1 MIRIITI
8 SREFGS
14 GGRTIGKEVA
24 KQLGIPCYDKDFI
37 EKTAE
42 ETGYA
47 KEFIEDESEY
57 APNSNSIAYMFLGRG
72 LDGLANA
79 DKIWIAQKKVIEKFA
94 NQGACVIVGRCADYV
109 LKDRK
114 DCLNVFVYANKAFR
128 ADRIVTQYGE
138 NAVEPEKRLA
148 DKDKKRKLNYKYYTE
163 QDWGKRQ
170 NYHLSI
176 DSGFLGIEK
185 AVKLIV
191 DAVGGAIENES
202 FSSKR

>member
-37 EKTAE
+37 ERMAE

-57 APNSNSIAYMFLGRG
+57 APNSNSTAYMFLGRG

-79 DKIWIAQKKVIEKFA
+79 DKIWIAQKKVIEEFA
-94 NQGACVIVGRCADYV
+94 NKEACVIVGRCADYV

-114 DCLNVFVYANKAFR
+114 DCLNVFVYAEKAFR
-128 ADRIVTQYGE
+128 AERIVTQYGE
-138 NAVEPEKRLA
+138 TSVEPEKRLA

-163 QDWGKRQ
+163 QEWGRRQ

-176 DSGFLGIEK
+176 DSAFLGIEK
-185 AVKLIV
+185 AVALIV
-191 DAVGGAIENES
+191 DAVGGVIDNE
-202 FSSKR
+202 